1 MLKDIDFYHLL
12 EIYLTNMEN
21 NYWILLE
28 RREQMPPKKKI
39 HEAAEA
45 TDEFSGNKFADAVAK
60 LYDNKFVKTSPI
72 IDENSRNVEEIIIP
86 PENRVE
92 ILYEL

>member
-39 HEAAEA
+39 HKAAEA
-45 TDEFSGNKFADAVAK
+45 TDEFSGNKFDDAVAK
-60 LYDNKFVKTSPI
+60 LYDNKFVKTGPI

-92 ILYEL
+92 MLYEL